1 MTSIQLDPK
10 TTAVILI
17 DLQHAVVGR
26 TTAPHSAAD
35 VVRTSAQLA
44 SRFRKKGATVVYVRV
59 DLTHFR
65 SPAADAPSRDPNAPP
80 PPPDASELVPEAGF
94 QAGDLLVTKRF
105 WGAFEGTDLE
115 NQLRQHGVDTI
126 VLGGISTNFG
136 VESTARSAAGL
147 GFAVVLV
154 EDAMTSMD
162 AGAHQFAVEKI
173 FPRLGRVRLA
183 DQVVV

>member
-1 MTSIQLDPK
+1 MTSLPLDPK
-10 TTAVILI
+10 TTALVLI

-26 TTAPHSAAD
+26 TTAPHSAAA
-35 VVRTSAQLA
+35 VVDQCARLA
-44 SRFRKKGATVVYVRV
+44 AKFRKKGAPVIYVRV
-59 DLTHFR
+59 DLAQFR
-65 SPAADAPSRDPNAPP
+65 SPAADAPSRDPNGPP
-80 PPPDASELVPEAGF
+80 PPPNASELVPQAGW
-94 QAGDLLVTKRF
+94 QSGDLLVTKRF

-115 NQLRQHGVDTI
+115 AQLRQRGIETI

-154 EDAMTSMD
+154 EDAMTSME
-162 AGAHQFAVEKI
+162 AEAHRFAVERI

-183 DQVVV
+183 EQVAV